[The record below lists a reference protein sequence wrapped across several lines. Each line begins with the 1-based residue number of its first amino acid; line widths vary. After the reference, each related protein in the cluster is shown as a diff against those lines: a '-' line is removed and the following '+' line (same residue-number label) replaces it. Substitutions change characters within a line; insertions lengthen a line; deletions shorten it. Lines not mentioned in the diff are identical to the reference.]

1 MTSKPKPDPARDAA
15 QGPDSARNDHQ
26 FQRAESLQDRRQQVL
41 ETSNEVLTAQ
51 ISELAVGQMQAAR
64 ERQQQSLRMTQIED
78 LLAQNTAMTAQM
90 LDVVKAVKGGIKVLG
105 WIGVGAKWLA
115 GIAAAVT
122 AIYTL
127 IYMATHG
134 GSKP

>member
-1 MTSKPKPDPARDAA
+1 MPKPEPTA
-15 QGPDSARNDHQ
+15 PDTARNDQQ

-64 ERQQQSLRMTQIED
+64 ERQAQSLRMTQIED
-78 LLAQNTAMTAQM
+78 LLAENTAMTAQM
-90 LDVVKAVKGGIKVLG
+90 LDVVKAVKGGLKVLG
-105 WIGVGAKWLA
+105 WIGVAAKWLA
-115 GIAAAVT
+115 GLAAAVA